1 MGFMADT
8 QLVFTLNEAI
18 LQAVARLVDDAGA
31 TREPSHSDL
40 EDLFRRVGVI
50 AGDPHRDPAVRV
62 GKQKRVR
69 QVLRWA
75 MDNDLAA
82 GTYAITELIGMIRGL
97 GGFRPDS
104 PNYCGEDTIA
114 TCIAAFA
121 DEPVELTSDGLFRP
135 RSFAGLAG
143 RGLSDALRSYVTRAQ
158 RGYEDSVLV
167 AGTDKDLIE
176 ATAGHV
182 LTELYGTYSTDNFP
196 TLLGQA
202 FLALGLA
209 AQRSQP
215 DVGGLEGARAAATV
229 SLYELGCAVN
239 RLRNRAGSGHGRP
252 FVPDLTA
259 AEIRAATE
267 VAGLVAGRMLDAL
280 EVVLGTRHSIA
291 FDHP

>member
-1 MGFMADT
+1 MTEA
-8 QLVFTLNEAI
+8 QLVFTLNEAV

-40 EDLFRRVGVI
+40 EDLFQRVGVT

-82 GTYAITELIGMIRGL
+82 GTYAITELLGMVRGL

-104 PNYCGEDTIA
+104 PNYCSGDAIA
-114 TCIAAFA
+114 TCVAAFA
-121 DEPVELTSDGLFRP
+121 GEPVELTADGVLRP
-135 RSFAGLAG
+135 RSLASLGG
-143 RGLSDALRSYVTRAQ
+143 RGLTDALRSYVTRAQ
-158 RGYEDSVLV
+158 RGHEDSVLV

-176 ATAGHV
+176 ATAAHV

-209 AQRSQP
+209 AQRPQP
-215 DVGGLEGARAAATV
+215 DVGGLTGARAAMTV

-239 RLRNRAGSGHGRP
+239 RLRSKAGSGHGRP
-252 FVPDLTA
+252 FVPELTP

-267 VAGLVAGRMLDAL
+267 AAGLVAGRMLDAL
-280 EVVLGTRHSIA
+280 EVVLKPPR
-291 FDHP
+291 

>member
-1 MGFMADT
+1 MGSMADA

-75 MDNDLAA
+75 VENDLAA
-82 GTYAITELIGMIRGL
+82 GTYAMTELLGMIRGF

-104 PNYCGEDTIA
+104 PNYCGEDAIA
-114 TCIAAFA
+114 TCVSAFA
-121 DEPVELTSDGLFRP
+121 GEPVELTADGILRP
-135 RSFAGLAG
+135 RSLAGLGG

-158 RGYEDSVLV
+158 RGHEDSVLV

-176 ATAGHV
+176 ATAAHV
-182 LTELYGTYSTDNFP
+182 LTELYGTYSTENFP

-209 AQRSQP
+209 AQRPQP
-215 DVGGLEGARAAATV
+215 DLGGLEGARAAVAV

-239 RLRNRAGSGHGRP
+239 RMRNKAGSGHGRP
-252 FVPDLTA
+252 FVPELTSS
-259 AEIRAATE
+259 EIRAATE
-267 VAGLVAGRMLDAL
+267 AAGLVAGRMLDAL
-280 EVVLGTRHSIA
+280 EVVLKPPR
-291 FDHP
+291 

>member
-1 MGFMADT
+1 MADAP
-8 QLVFTLNEAI
+8 LVFTLNEAI

-40 EDLFRRVGVI
+40 EDLFKRVGVI
-50 AGDPHRDPAVRV
+50 VADPHRDPAVRV

-82 GTYAITELIGMIRGL
+82 GTRAITEMLGMIRGL

-104 PNYCGEDTIA
+104 PNYCGKDVVA
-114 TCIAAFA
+114 TCVAAFA
-121 DEPVELTSDGLFRP
+121 GEPVELTADGVLRP
-135 RSFAGLAG
+135 RSLASLGG
-143 RGLSDALRSYVTRAQ
+143 RNLTDALRSYVTRAQ

-176 ATAGHV
+176 ATAAHV
-182 LTELYGTYSTDNFP
+182 LTELYGSCSTDNFP

-209 AQRSQP
+209 AQRPQP
-215 DVGGLEGARAAATV
+215 EMGGLEGARAAMTV
-229 SLYELGCAVN
+229 SLYELGCSVS
-239 RLRNRAGSGHGRP
+239 RLRNKAGSGHGRP
-252 FVPDLTA
+252 FVPELTP

-267 VAGLVAGRMLDAL
+267 AAGLVAGRLLDAL
-280 EVVLGTRHSIA
+280 EAVLDQRA
-291 FDHP
+291 DR